1 MPDDL
6 SSLNLVATA
15 LAGKWTLPVVYS
27 LKDNTRRYHEIRRH
41 FPKATEKMIIA
52 TLKKLE
58 KDGLV
63 KRRIYPTVPPKTEY
77 TLTPL
82 GFEVLAIAQSANAL
96 AKASP
101 IITDAREAH
110 RSLFS

>member
-1 MPDDL
+1 MDDL
-6 SSLNLVATA
+6 SSLKLVATA

-41 FPKATEKMIIA
+41 FPSATEKMIIS
-52 TLKKLE
+52 TLRKLE

-63 KRRIYPTVPPKTEY
+63 RRRIYPTVPPKVEY

-82 GFEVLAIAQSANAL
+82 GLEVLAIAQSANEL
-96 AKASP
+96 AKSSP
-101 IITDAREAH
+101 VIGTIEEARK
-110 RSLFS
+110 SLFL

>member
-6 SSLNLVATA
+6 SSLRLVATT

-96 AKASP
+96 AKASTA
-101 IITDAREAH
+101 IESLKEARGG
-110 RSLFS
+110 LFS

>member
-1 MPDDL
+1 MIDDL

-15 LAGKWTLPVVYS
+15 LSGKWTLPVVYS
-27 LKDNTRRYHEIRRH
+27 LKDNTRRYHEIRGS
-41 FPKATEKMIIA
+41 FPKATEKMIIV

-58 KDGLV
+58 KDGMV

-77 TLTPL
+77 TLTPSGL
-82 GFEVLAIAQSANAL
+82 EVLAMAQSANAL

-101 IITDAREAH
+101 VIKTMKEARK
-110 RSLFS
+110 SLFL